1 MPLHSINYE
10 WYNSKQNNN
19 LNKNVCKQTQGFKNY
34 SDYIYNCCQ
43 TAKDEVTNTNGKQ
56 NACDINISEMLSNQ
70 FFSWQGPVLC
80 AKRDKKPW
88 PPKLPLK
95 STPHHY
101 LLSYSCII

>member
-70 FFSWQGPVLC
+70 FSPGKDQYCV
-80 AKRDKKPW
+80 
-88 PPKLPLK
+88 PKEIK
-95 STPHHY
+95 TPGRP
-101 LLSYSCII
+101 SYP